1 MHFHT
6 PPDYSKCS
14 FVCFYFSGVGMD
26 CSIESSD
33 EHFKGDEF
41 LEQLRHTAQVS
52 CMVGGFFDRQLKT
65 LRGVRTAIGP
75 DGPASA
81 PSDLVRQLTV
91 RAMALQALQD
101 PEPRASDPPRFPV
114 FFRQGNQVVALGR
127 PVGRLIPVVA
137 CLRPE
142 NSHPDLQRLLHMGL
156 AHLSNDLKRQV
167 LDRPV
172 WPEGLAEA
180 TLKLL
185 SIGYFVV
192 NSAAEILLDGHG
204 EGQGGDRVWSCAHG
218 RLSLKSEGERAALIR
233 AIREATADPARASI
247 ISVSVSDSQVR
258 MVAVAPLE
266 QAGQRLALV
275 LFESGKA
282 DDSAL
287 REHFFRAYALTRS
300 ESLTAQEVLNGRSP
314 TEMAEAMGLTVATVR
329 SYLKQVFAKTGTHR
343 QSELVS
349 LYYSSI
355 LPVGTRI
362 AKADA
367 RRH

>member
-1 MHFHT
+1 M
-6 PPDYSKCS
+6 DYS
-14 FVCFYFSGVGMD
+14 VD
-26 CSIESSD
+26 SSKD
-33 EHFKGDEF
+33 AGDEF
-41 LEQLRHTAQVS
+41 LEQLRDTAQVS
-52 CMVGGFFDRQLKT
+52 CMVCGYFDHQLKS
-65 LRGVRTAIGP
+65 LCGVRTAVGP
-75 DGPASA
+75 DGPASSPDA
-81 PSDLVRQLTV
+81 LVRQLTARV
-91 RAMALQALQD
+91 AALQALQD
-101 PEPRASDPPRFPV
+101 SGSRAEDPARFPI
-114 FFRQGNQVVALGR
+114 FFRQGNQMVGLGR

-137 CLRPE
+137 CLQPQDC
-142 NSHPDLQRLLHMGL
+142 HPDLQRLLHMGL
-156 AHLSNDLKRQV
+156 AHLGNDLKRQV
-167 LDRPV
+167 LNRPI

-192 NSAAEILLDGHG
+192 NAASEILLDGR
-204 EGQGGDRVWSCAHG
+204 GGGKKGDEVWACAHG
-218 RLSLKSEGERAALIR
+218 RLSLKAEGERAALIR
-233 AIREATADPARASI
+233 AIREATGDPARASI
-247 ISVSVSDSQVR
+247 VSISVAEAQVR

-266 QAGQRLALV
+266 QGGQRLALV
-275 LFESGKA
+275 LFESGLA

-287 REHFFRAYALTRS
+287 REHFFRAYSLTRS

-314 TEMAEAMGLTVATVR
+314 SEMAEAMGLTVATIR